1 MANQKKTK
9 PAPDTLQKVVE
20 GQAGLNEFFGLPKE
34 QIDAIAALGFRL
46 YEQGKTRDA
55 ESLFQGLIALDDKSH
70 YGYAGLGAIALRD
83 EKLDEAVGYLRRAA
97 ELNPKDP
104 TVYAN
109 LGEALLR
116 QAKFDDAAA
125 AFDKALKLDP
135 QERDP
140 GANRARAI
148 LQGMN
153 VVVQEIQRVGA
164 A

>member
-1 MANQKKTK
+1 MAKQDRKQ
-9 PAPDTLQKVVE
+9 PAPDTLLKVVKGE
-20 GQAGLNEFFGLPKE
+20 AGLNEFFGLPKD
-34 QIDAIAALGFRL
+34 QLDAIAALGFRL

-55 ESLFQGLIALDDKSH
+55 ETIFRGLTTMDPKNP

-83 EKLDEAVGYLRRAA
+83 DKLVEAVNHLTRAT

-104 TVYAN
+104 TVYSN

-116 QAKFDDAAA
+116 QAKFDQAAA